1 MVTCQRYLRIDM
13 QIIEN
18 DVYYMVFFY
27 DVQPMWGM
35 PLMAV
40 SHKQ

>member
-1 MVTCQRYLRIDM
+1 M

-27 DVQPMWGM
+27 DVQPKRDM
-35 PLMAV
+35 PLMTV
-40 SHKQ
+40 SHK